1 MFKFFF
7 HIKNVIAFMRLPRS
21 HRRLTFYSEGQNYWP
36 HLEGLV
42 KEVLATS
49 DMHVTYVS
57 SNSNDPGLN
66 LKHPNYSAFE
76 IDEGFVRNWF
86 FENIDTGVMVMSM
99 PDINCYQVKRSKLN
113 VHYVYVQHSLVS
125 LHMVYRTGAFDFY
138 DTIFCAGPHHIEE
151 MRAIEKAR
159 GLQNKNLVEHGY
171 ARLDSILDQAESRFS
186 AAAMSDAKSDDP
198 LHVLIAPSW
207 GADGTIESGLGKSIV
222 TSLLSQGIKVTL
234 RPHPQTLIFYRNQVD
249 SIIETH
255 KENSLFFYEL
265 NVAGQDSLH
274 DSDIMVSDWSGAA
287 LEYAFGLK
295 KPVLFVDVPRKV
307 NNNDYQEIEIE
318 PMEVGIRSKIGA
330 IIDPNDVDVK
340 QVSEIDFDRFDDVV
354 FNRRKSNKVGAHEL
368 IKICEGLFV

>member
-1 MFKFFF
+1 
-7 HIKNVIAFMRLPRS
+7 
-21 HRRLTFYSEGQNYWP
+21 
-36 HLEGLV
+36 
-42 KEVLATS
+42 
-49 DMHVTYVS
+49 
-57 SNSNDPGLN
+57 
-66 LKHPNYSAFE
+66 
-76 IDEGFVRNWF
+76 
-86 FENIDTGVMVMSM
+86 
-99 PDINCYQVKRSKLN
+99 
-113 VHYVYVQHSLVS
+113 
-125 LHMVYRTGAFDFY
+125 MVYRTGAFDFY

-171 ARLDSILDQAESRFS
+171 ARLDSILDQAESRSS
-186 AAAMSDAKSDDP
+186 AGAMSDAKSDDP

-222 TSLLSQGIKVTL
+222 KSLLSQGIKVTL

-318 PMEVGIRSKIGA
+318 PLEVGIRSKIGA

-368 IKICEGLFV
+368 IKICEGVFV